1 MEEEW
6 RSIKGYSG
14 YEVSNLGNVRS
25 CLNTGHKKTNKWR
38 ILSPR
43 LDNRGY
49 LFVNLYDENHNM
61 KSIKIHRL
69 VAMEFIPNPNGY
81 PQINHKDE
89 NKLNNKKNNLE
100 WCDAKYNVNYGSGHT
115 RSCLSRRVCNTKAIL
130 QYDLDGNLLREF
142 YSISEASRVLDISM
156 GSILDCLKR
165 RTNKSREFIF
175 RYKDNLGQQI

>member
-6 RSIKGYSG
+6 RIIKNCPM
-14 YEVSNLGNVRS
+14 YEVSNLGNIRS
-25 CLNTGHKKTNKWR
+25 YYNGSHGSRIIPRRIALKTDR
-38 ILSPR
+38 I
-43 LDNRGY
+43 GY
-49 LFVNLYDENHNM
+49 TFVHLQNNSGRKPYRV
-61 KSIKIHRL
+61 HRL
-69 VAMEFIPNPNGY
+69 VAEAFIPNPNNLSEV
-81 PQINHKDE
+81 NHKDE
-89 NKLNNKKNNLE
+89 NKQNNRIDNLE

-165 RTNKSREFIF
+165 RTNKSREFVF
-175 RYKDNLGQQI
+175 RYKDNLG